1 MASIFASMT
10 RRTFALIVNPQ
21 GGSGQGARALEQVR
35 ARLAQEGVELVV
47 HTTARPGHA
56 TEIVAAEPFAGVDA
70 ILSLGGD
77 GTLHEVVNG
86 LMKRPQ
92 PDAIPLGILPG
103 GTGNAVLEHV
113 GITQIGPAIETVLK
127 GAARGVD
134 LMRVTSGTHIEYA
147 INIVGW
153 GAVVDINRTAESY
166 RWMGNSRYTVAA
178 LWHVLK
184 ARRRQAKV
192 SFDGQSEEGE
202 YYFVMACNTK
212 ITGKGMRIAP
222 AAGWDDGLLDV
233 VTIRQ
238 ASRWQMLQ
246 LFVRIFRGTHVEMDC
261 VDVRQVRSLV
271 IESEKADQLN
281 VDGELKSASPCR
293 VDVVPKAIRVL
304 T

>member
-1 MASIFASMT
+1 MT
-10 RRTFALIVNPQ
+10 RRKFAVIVNPRAGCGRRAQ
-21 GGSGQGARALEQVR
+21 GLQRILSQIEKHD
-35 ARLAQEGVELVV
+35 VELAV
-47 HTTARPGHA
+47 HATSRPGHA
-56 TEIVAAEPFAGVDA
+56 TEIVAQESFAGVDA

-86 LMKRPQ
+86 LMKRQQ

-103 GTGNAVLEHV
+103 GTGNAVLEHL
-113 GITQIGPAIETVLK
+113 GITQLEPAIEAVVH
-127 GAARGVD
+127 GAPSGVD
-134 LMRVTSGTHIEYA
+134 VMQVTSGASIEYA

-153 GAVVDINRTAESY
+153 GAVVDINRTAEAC
-166 RWMGNSRYTVAA
+166 RWMGNTRYTWAA

-184 ARRRQAKV
+184 ARRRQAKI
-192 SFDGQSEEGE
+192 SFDDHAEEGE

-212 ITGKGMRIAP
+212 FTGKGMRIAP

-246 LFVRIFRGTHVEMDC
+246 LFTRIFRGTHVEMDC

-271 IESEKADQLN
+271 IDSKQSDQLN
-281 VDGELKSASPCR
+281 IDGELKNASPCR

-304 T
+304 G